1 MLYTP
6 DKFTRKAVSDENG
19 QLRVPGRERCQ
30 TKHKEMGNRREGQ
43 QPESGGEISLLPINQ
58 QVDEC
63 DMSRQARLTL
73 YESTDIVSNLYHMYY
88 IILYIYL
95 SKRITHMAFRV
106 TQKFC
111 PTLRVIERPRRKSQ
125 RVR

>member
-1 MLYTP
+1 MKMGKLLHFLGTSNIIAN
-6 DKFTRKAVSDENG
+6 TRKAVSDENG

-73 YESTDIVSNLYHMYY
+73 YESTDI
-88 IILYIYL
+88 
-95 SKRITHMAFRV
+95 RITHMAFRV